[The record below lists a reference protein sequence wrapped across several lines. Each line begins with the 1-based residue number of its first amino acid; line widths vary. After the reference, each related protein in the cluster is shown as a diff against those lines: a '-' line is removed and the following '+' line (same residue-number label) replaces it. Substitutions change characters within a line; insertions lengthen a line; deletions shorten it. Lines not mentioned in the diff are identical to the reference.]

1 MTYIPPT
8 EAQLAAADV
17 DYRAASPADHAAF
30 HRWCLEQAN
39 GAMPFNDYA
48 WLAWRKA
55 TEIAPDM
62 DPGLDALLMAS
73 LILITH

>member
-30 HRWCLEQAN
+30 RRWCLEQSK
-39 GAMPFNDYA
+39 AMPINDYA

-55 TEIAPDM
+55 TEIEPDI
-62 DPGLDALLMAS
+62 DTGLDALLSAS
-73 LILITH
+73 LILITR